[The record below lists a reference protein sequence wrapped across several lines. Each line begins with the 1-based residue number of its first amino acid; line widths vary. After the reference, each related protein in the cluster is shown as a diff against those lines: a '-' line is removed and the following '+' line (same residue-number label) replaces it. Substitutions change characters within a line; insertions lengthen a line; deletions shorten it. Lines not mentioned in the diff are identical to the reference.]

1 MFTMS
6 RQTPTAMGRRF
17 GLAFLS
23 AAAAMLWAAALPV
36 MAAAPILPIAQVPMT
51 VTLPAHPQILLAVG
65 NSQSMDGDLSG
76 AIWTG
81 SGSTAYPLLGTSSS
95 PLNFTI
101 PAGFT
106 PPVNAGSGGTA
117 PYTVN
122 SSGQLLDNSA

>member
-1 MFTMS
+1 MQRLIS
-6 RQTPTAMGRRF
+6 KPTKRGIA
-17 GLAFLS
+17 LALAAGYTILWGWS
-23 AAAAMLWAAALPV
+23 SNVWAAAA
-36 MAAAPILPIAQVPMT
+36 APTVSISQVPMT
-51 VTLPAHPQILLAVG
+51 ITLPAHPQILLAVG

-106 PPVNAGSGGTA
+106 PPVNAGSG
-117 PYTVN
+117 
-122 SSGQLLDNSA
+122 